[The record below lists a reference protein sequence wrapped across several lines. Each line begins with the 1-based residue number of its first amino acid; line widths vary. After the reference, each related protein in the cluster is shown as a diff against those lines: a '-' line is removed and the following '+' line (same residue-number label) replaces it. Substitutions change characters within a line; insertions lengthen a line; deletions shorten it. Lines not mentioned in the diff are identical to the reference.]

1 MIEIDNVNILR
12 ISIAKF
18 LANFPEKAINLH
30 SHAAIQVLS
39 GELSEHLSSEFTLTP
54 LSSYSS
60 TSTVSRCQLRSLRYT
75 AGLCLDQRQP
85 V

>member
-12 ISIAKF
+12 IAIAKF

-39 GELSEHLSSEFTLTP
+39 GELSEHLKSEF
-54 LSSYSS
+54 SSDS
-60 TSTVSRCQLRSLRYT
+60 VEQLQFNFN
-75 AGLCLDQRQP
+75 GE
-85 V
+85 

>member
-1 MIEIDNVNILR
+1 MIEIENVNILR

-39 GELSEHLSSEFTLTP
+39 GELSEHLSSEFAP
-54 LSSYSS
+54 DASE
-60 TSTVSRCQLRSLRYT
+60 QLQFDFD
-75 AGLCLDQRQP
+75 GE
-85 V
+85 

>member
-18 LANFPEKAINLH
+18 LANFPEKAINLP

-39 GELSEHLSSEFTLTP
+39 GELSEHVSSEFT
-54 LSSYSS
+54 SDNSE
-60 TSTVSRCQLRSLRYT
+60 QIQFDFD
-75 AGLCLDQRQP
+75 GE
-85 V
+85 

>member
-30 SHAAIQVLS
+30 SHAAIQILS
-39 GELSEHLSSEFTLTP
+39 LSLIHI
-54 LSSYSS
+54 
-60 TSTVSRCQLRSLRYT
+60 
-75 AGLCLDQRQP
+75 
-85 V
+85 

>member
-30 SHAAIQVLS
+30 SHAAIQILS
-39 GELSEHLSSEFTLTP
+39 GELSEYLSSEFTP
-54 LSSYSS
+54 DASE
-60 TSTVSRCQLRSLRYT
+60 
-75 AGLCLDQRQP
+75 
-85 V
+85 

>member
-39 GELSEHLSSEFTLTP
+39 GELSEHLSTEFTIDG
-54 LSSYSS
+54 SE
-60 TSTVSRCQLRSLRYT
+60 QLQFDFD
-75 AGLCLDQRQP
+75 GE
-85 V
+85 